1 MTYHLEDH
9 LCPIHRTSYICP
21 SWQQRWLLQEVPV
34 IVFLRSLLR
43 SPNLTLW
50 ICMFSV
56 WMPNLNR
63 EHQQLSVLQTPGSDC
78 EDSVLL
84 WYPELSQG
92 DHSVETTWTVEC
104 RAHTLPMTSS
114 FVPKKI
120 ISDTHFHLLCCVWLA
135 TKANHTQQRERE
147 SRENQVVR
155 SGFCFHSAIQTKSN
169 GLKGELRPF
178 WSHRTCYIQTYV
190 ANTPGYSALFRGCRS
205 LVGLALYA

>member
-1 MTYHLEDH
+1 MMYHLEDH
-9 LCPIHRTSYICP
+9 LCQIHRTSYICP

-92 DHSVETTWTVEC
+92 DHSVETTWTVER
-104 RAHTLPMTSS
+104 RALHSTSS
-114 FVPKKI
+114 F
-120 ISDTHFHLLCCVWLA
+120 DFLLCSQKNNFRHPFSSSLLCVIGFCCQS
-135 TKANHTQQRERE
+135 HTAKRERKQKK
-147 SRENQVVR
+147 S
-155 SGFCFHSAIQTKSN
+155 SGQIRILLPQCNSN
-169 GLKGELRPF
+169 KEQ
-178 WSHRTCYIQTYV
+178 WS
-190 ANTPGYSALFRGCRS
+190 
-205 LVGLALYA
+205 